1 MATCQEFNRFT
12 KASEVA
18 AKFSKQIANKTILIT
33 GVSPNGL
40 GQSTAEALAAHGP
53 ARLILTGRTQSKV
66 QAVIDHA
73 SSAHP
78 EIDYRYLEL
87 NLSSLGSV
95 KKAAHQINSNKDIA
109 EIDIVIC
116 NAGVMWIQE
125 YQQSADD
132 IEMQFA
138 TNHVGHFLFVNLI
151 LPKLVAAAK
160 HSPAGAVRI
169 INLSSDGHRFSP
181 VRFSDANFTKEQ
193 KDLPEGERAN
203 LAVMGAYGFA
213 TDGIYNPVVAYGQ
226 SKTANVLFSLEL
238 SSRLFKPYGIKSY
251 ALHPGGIQ
259 TELWRHTED
268 AFVQALVQAQK
279 AAGLEFKTLEQGSST
294 TLVAAL
300 DPHLPTPT
308 SDGNN
313 LYLSDCQFT
322 PAEAWA
328 RTAENAERLW
338 TLSESVVGQEFSV

>member
-1 MATCQEFNRFT
+1 MATYQEFNKFT
-12 KASEVA
+12 NASEVA
-18 AKFSKQIANKTILIT
+18 AKFPKQIANKTILIT

-40 GQSTAEALAAHGP
+40 GQSTAEALAAHEP
-53 ARLILTGRTQSKV
+53 ARLILAGRTQSKV
-66 QAVIDHA
+66 QAVIDHI
-73 SSAHP
+73 SSAYP
-78 EIDYRYLEL
+78 AVDCRYLEL
-87 NLSSLGSV
+87 DLSSLTSV
-95 KKAAHQINSNKDIA
+95 KNAALQINSSKDIP
-109 EIDIVIC
+109 EVDIVIC
-116 NAGVMWIQE
+116 NAGVMWIQDH
-125 YQQSADD
+125 QQSPDN

-151 LPKLVAAAK
+151 LPKLIAAAS
-160 HSPAGAVRI
+160 HSPAGAVRV

-193 KDLPEGERAN
+193 KKLPENERAN
-203 LAVMGAYGFA
+203 LAVMGAYGLG

-238 SSRLFKPYGIKSY
+238 SNRLFKRYGIKSY
-251 ALHPGGIQ
+251 ALHPGGIN

-268 AFVQALVQAQK
+268 AFVQALVEAQK
-279 AAGLEFKTLEQGSST
+279 AAGVEFKTLEQGSST

-300 DPHLPTPT
+300 DPHLPAPTPEG
-308 SDGNN
+308 DN
-313 LYLSDCQFT
+313 LYLNDCQFY

-338 TLSESVVGQEFSV
+338 ALSESLVGQEFSV